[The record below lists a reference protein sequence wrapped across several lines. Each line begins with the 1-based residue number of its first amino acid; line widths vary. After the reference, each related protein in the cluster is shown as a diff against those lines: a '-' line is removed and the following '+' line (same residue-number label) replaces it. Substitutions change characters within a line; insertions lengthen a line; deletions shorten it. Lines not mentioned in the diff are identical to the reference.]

1 MGGCIEGP
9 RLGSEADRSLPLSDS
24 LLVNRG
30 PPLPPA
36 LGGCEALPFAAAAPP
51 AAAAAPPEAAAAE
64 ATGKEGAEAFPGYS
78 TVTVFAAESKQKEP
92 TTT

>member
-9 RLGSEADRSLPLSDS
+9 RLGSEADRSVPLSDS

-51 AAAAAPPEAAAAE
+51 AAAAACTVCVRLHFISFICSPHYAAQLTQGNQVAAAA
-64 ATGKEGAEAFPGYS
+64 AT
-78 TVTVFAAESKQKEP
+78 AA
-92 TTT
+92 T